1 LIGALYRQIPA
12 GVGSKGAITLDVT
25 DMEAMLTGGACW
37 AVERG
42 WGEAGDLA
50 RIEEGGR
57 MIGAA
62 PEHVSE
68 RAKERQRREMGTLGS
83 GNHYLEVQV
92 VTEIFDAMT
101 EKRSNFRLT
110 TSS

>member
-1 LIGALYRQIPA
+1 MLTGLTVSAVLPQQKVLAEALFRQIPA

-57 MIGAA
+57 MIGARPNTFPSA
-62 PEHVSE
+62 PRSDSGARWARSV
-68 RAKERQRREMGTLGS
+68 RA
-83 GNHYLEVQV
+83 
-92 VTEIFDAMT
+92 I
-101 EKRSNFRLT
+101 T
-110 TSS
+110 TSRSRS